1 MRPSKFLQQMI
12 EAERLYQAGEIS
24 RADRNMKVTIY
35 LALDAENVKRENAR
49 IQAMDYATA

>member
-1 MRPSKFLQQMI
+1 MSPSKFLEQMI

-35 LALDAENVKRENAR
+35 LALDAENVQRE
-49 IQAMDYATA
+49 QAMTQAVNYAAA